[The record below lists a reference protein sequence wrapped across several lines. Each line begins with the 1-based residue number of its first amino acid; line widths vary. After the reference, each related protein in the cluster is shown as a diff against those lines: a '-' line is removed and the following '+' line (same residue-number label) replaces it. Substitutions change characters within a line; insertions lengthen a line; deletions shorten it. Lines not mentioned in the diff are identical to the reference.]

1 MVASIIKKNTG
12 FLIVLVVLG
21 FAVRAGVFYGYLS
34 KHERYWQVDS
44 NTYHLTAQEIAQ
56 GHGISKP
63 NGQPQFYR
71 VPGYSLFLAP
81 YYALF
86 GPDAK
91 NVLWQQVLLACLIP
105 VLIFFMSLTLFPG
118 NLLLAKVSS
127 LYSTM
132 HLGLVLYSG
141 FFMTETLF
149 VFLLLLFTI
158 FFFRAF
164 RIFPRCSAQEKTVQR
179 ALEDEI
185 INLPPFIPLEL
196 EQSQEFTQL
205 YERFF
210 GDCNYR
216 ALLNKHRILNYDAMT
231 TLLCAGIFLGLTS
244 LVRPV
249 GHYLLVLCLLLL
261 WCGCDSWQNK
271 CAKNF
276 ALIWGWL
283 LVASVWLLRNWL
295 LTGYLFFHTLPGGH
309 FLYLSAARVAMHV
322 HDTSYQEARQILS
335 REAQEL
341 MGQKEEELGR
351 PLQEIETCILMER
364 LSIKYFMK
372 RPFIALKNWCTDML
386 RTTLSLY
393 SAELLYLE
401 SGRQEV
407 DYFAK
412 GRGVWAMF
420 SRYLIPQT
428 DNFCLK
434 VITYGEMFLFLFM
447 LIGFAGSLLVT
458 LRGLISGAYAQLA
471 DALAKVLPFM
481 LLFIV
486 ISLSGGYARMRLPC
500 EPWLIIVAWWF
511 WLALR
516 DALPGSS
523 GKSGIK

>member
-12 FLIVLVVLG
+12 FLIVLVLLAFV
-21 FAVRAGVFYGYLS
+21 VRALVFYGYLS
-34 KHERYWQVDS
+34 HDQRYWQVDS

-86 GPDAK
+86 GPDTK
-91 NVLWQQVLLACLIP
+91 NVLWLQVLLACFIP
-105 VLIFFMSLTLFPG
+105 VLIFSMSLTLFPAH
-118 NLLLAKVSS
+118 LLLAKASS
-127 LYSTM
+127 LYSSV

-149 VFLLLLFTI
+149 IFLFLLFAI
-158 FFFRAF
+158 FFFKAF
-164 RIFPRCSAQEKTVQR
+164 RIFPRSRTHVDTFFSK
-179 ALEDEI
+179 
-185 INLPPFIPLEL
+185 EL
-196 EQSQEFTQL
+196 LTL
-205 YERFF
+205 FF
-210 GDCNYR
+210 S
-216 ALLNKHRILNYDAMT
+216 
-231 TLLCAGIFLGLTS
+231 GIFLGAAS

-249 GHYLLVLCLLLL
+249 GHYLLVVSLLLL
-261 WCGCDSWQNK
+261 WCGCGSWLNK
-271 CAKNF
+271 CAKNI
-276 ALIWGWL
+276 ALICGWL
-283 LVASVWLLRNWL
+283 ASVSIWLLRNWL

-322 HDTSYQEARQILS
+322 HETSYQEARQILS

-341 MGQKEEELGR
+341 MDQKEKELGR
-351 PLQEIETCILMER
+351 PLQEIETCIVMER
-364 LSIKYFMK
+364 LSVKYFMK
-372 RPFIALKNWCTDML
+372 RPFSALKNWCTDML

-401 SGRQEV
+401 SGRQDI

-420 SRYLIPQT
+420 CRYLVPQT
-428 DNFCLK
+428 DKFWLK
-434 VITYGEMFLFLFM
+434 VITYVEMFLFLFI
-447 LIGFAGSLLVT
+447 LIGFAGSLVVA
-458 LRGLISGAYAQLA
+458 LRGLIFEAHMQLA

-500 EPWLIIVAWWF
+500 EPWLIITSWSF
-511 WLALR
+511 WLYF
-516 DALPGSS
+516 
-523 GKSGIK
+523 GKKFFNKELS

>member
-1 MVASIIKKNTG
+1 MAVSIIKKNIS
-12 FLIVLVVLG
+12 FLIVLVALAFV
-21 FAVRAGVFYGYLS
+21 VRAAVFYGYLS
-34 KHERYWQVDS
+34 QDQRYWQVDS
-44 NTYHLTAQEIAQ
+44 NTYHLIAQEIAQ

-81 YYALF
+81 YYALC

-91 NVLWQQVLLACLIP
+91 NVLWQQVLLASLIP
-105 VLIFFMSLTLFPG
+105 LLIFLMSLMLFPG

-127 LYSTM
+127 VYSTV

-149 VFLLLLFTI
+149 IFLLLLFMI

-164 RIFPRCSAQEKTVQR
+164 RIFPRCSLQEKIVQR
-179 ALEDEI
+179 ELEDEVM
-185 INLPPFIPLEL
+185 NLPPFIPLEL
-196 EQSQEFTQL
+196 EQSQEFVEL
-205 YERFF
+205 YERLF
-210 GDCNYR
+210 GDCNYQALRHKQR
-216 ALLNKHRILNYDAMT
+216 AQNYQAMT
-231 TLLCAGIFLGLTS
+231 TLLCAGIFLGLAS

-249 GHYLLVLCLLLL
+249 GHYLLVLSLLLL

-276 ALIWGWL
+276 ALLWGWFL
-283 LVASVWLLRNWL
+283 IVSVWLLRNWL

-341 MGQKEEELGR
+341 MDQKEQELGR
-351 PLQEIETCILMER
+351 PLQEIETCFVMER
-364 LSIKYFMK
+364 LSVKYFMK
-372 RPFIALKNWCTDML
+372 RPFIALKNWCTDMF
-386 RTTLSLY
+386 RTMFSLY

-412 GRGVWAMF
+412 GRGIWAMF

-428 DNFCLK
+428 DSFLLK
-434 VITYGEMFLFLFM
+434 VITYGEMLLFFFI
-447 LIGFAGSLLVT
+447 LIGFAGSVAMG
-458 LRGLISGAYAQLA
+458 LRGYIGGTNGQLA
-471 DALAKVLPFM
+471 DVIAKFLPFM

-500 EPWLIIVAWWF
+500 EPLLIITSCWF
-511 WLALR
+511 WLYL
-516 DALPGSS
+516 
-523 GKSGIK
+523 GKNFF